1 MEIRLLT
8 AFFFAFIATAAF
20 AVLFQAPKKSLP
32 ISGIIGAI
40 GWVAFVYIR
49 KELGYNSFPANFC
62 ATVLL
67 SLASELSARFFKQP
81 STVFIIP
88 GVIPL
93 VPGLGMY
100 QGMTQLIEKQYDLGM
115 SILLTAILDAV
126 AIALG
131 VMVVTSFFRVL
142 KISRKRR
149 QGEDKIT
156 GCDL

>member
-1 MEIRLLT
+1 MEVRLLT
-8 AFFFAFIATAAF
+8 AFVFAFIATAAF
-20 AVLFQAPKKSLP
+20 GVLFQAPKKSLP
-32 ISGIIGAI
+32 VCGVIGAI

-67 SLASELSARFFKQP
+67 SLASELSARWFKQP
-81 STVFIIP
+81 STVYIIP

-100 QGMTQLIEKQYDLGM
+100 QGMTQLIEKNYDLGM
-115 SILLTAILDAV
+115 SILLTAILDSV

-142 KISRKRR
+142 KLSRRHQREEKV
-149 QGEDKIT
+149 T
-156 GCDL
+156 GCGL